1 MKNVFYLFFS
11 SIKFYTERYITT
23 SSTKEFFRVVY
34 NTGSTSSSHTKMRAS
49 HIQWIDRQWKSWSIR
64 ELVIVYVQLFFFFFL
79 FILNSDSRVLCIH
92 DNPRQTWNSLWIK
105 HLSLSFAITQLILHG
120 YTIAEV
126 ITLEFFL
133 FYNWEKT
140 TTSFDITDGGCCCCC
155 CAPSSIMEN
164 FYREFILLDLQHIIL
179 GHRSIERTGERL
191 LQGLCNQQSG
201 CSLIYRVRKR
211 RTEK

>member
-1 MKNVFYLFFS
+1 MFFILFFS

-34 NTGSTSSSHTKMRAS
+34 NTGFTSSSHTKMRAS

-64 ELVIVYVQLFFFFFL
+64 ELVIVYVQLFFSFFL

-105 HLSLSFAITQLILHG
+105 PLSLFRYNTT
-120 YTIAEV
+120 YIAWLYNSRGNYAG
-126 ITLEFFL
+126 IFL

-140 TTSFDITDGGCCCCC
+140 TTSFDITDGGCCCCYC
-155 CAPSSIMEN
+155 TFVI
-164 FYREFILLDLQHIIL
+164 YGKLLPWIYSPGLA
-179 GHRSIERTGERL
+179 TL
-191 LQGLCNQQSG
+191 LYWACDQ
-201 CSLIYRVRKR
+201 
-211 RTEK
+211 